1 MTECYCQWVDGM
13 VDSDKMPE
21 KPCNLEF
28 ILNNA
33 KCTKCE
39 KSLQL
44 EYMTPK
50 ELLRNIYIR

>member
-21 KPCNLEF
+21 LCNAEF
-28 ILNNA
+28 IFWDG

-39 KSLQL
+39 RSPQL
-44 EYMTPK
+44 DYMTPK
-50 ELLRNIYIR
+50 ELLRNIYVK